1 MTGILKP
8 ALVAGG
14 LSIVVGLF
22 LGETTVDAMQ
32 VKRVSRASASEI
44 AVNTSLVDEGMHWAA
59 MNHPADADAC
69 PQPTWLFQWGCVQ
82 GTTN

>member
-1 MTGILKP
+1 MAGTLKP
-8 ALVAGG
+8 ALIAGS

-32 VKRVSRASASEI
+32 VKRIPRATEVS
-44 AVNTSLVDEGMHWAA
+44 VNTSLVDEGLHWAA